1 MATVNGLGTMRYD
14 WSGRSDGTAEATLW
28 FVIFFLP
35 IVPLR
40 REHLRV
46 VSAQVERTGFLST
59 VAAFCGAGAGW
70 KSQIEV
76 LGPIP
81 QSPWRVLR
89 TYLMGFI
96 GVPLVTFV
104 GPMLLLVFGVTMSL
118 KRGAPVPEWMSGVI
132 GVCSIVIMLW
142 TAVVIARILDR
153 AAGRMHAGKNIGV
166 SDRKRRRSGSAE
178 GGRRRT
184 KSLQDEDD

>member
-1 MATVNGLGTMRYD
+1 MATVNGLGTLRYD
-14 WSGRSDGTAEATLW
+14 WNARSDGTAEATLW

-46 VSAQVERTGFLST
+46 VNAEVERAGFLST
-59 VAAFCGAGAGW
+59 VAAFCGAGSGW
-70 KSQIEV
+70 KSTIEV
-76 LGPIP
+76 LGPVP

-104 GPMLLLVFGVTMSL
+104 GPMLLLVFGTTMSL

-132 GVCSIVIMLW
+132 GVGSIAIMLW
-142 TAVVIARILDR
+142 TAIVIALILDR
-153 AAGRMHAGKNIGV
+153 TAGRMHGAKNVGT
-166 SDRKRRRSGSAE
+166 SDRKRRRAGSAE
-178 GGRRRT
+178 GSRRRT
-184 KSLQDEDD
+184 KSIQDDGE

>member
-14 WSGRSDGTAEATLW
+14 WNARSDGTAEATLW

-46 VSAQVERTGFLST
+46 INAEVERAGFLST

-76 LGPIP
+76 LDSIP

-104 GPMLLLVFGVTMSL
+104 GPMLLLVFGTTMFL

-132 GVCSIVIMLW
+132 GVGSITIMLW
-142 TAVVIARILDR
+142 TAIVIARILDR
-153 AAGRMHAGKNIGV
+153 AAGRMHGAKNV
-166 SDRKRRRSGSAE
+166 VASDRKRRRTAE
-178 GGRRRT
+178 GNRRRT
-184 KSLQDEDD
+184 KSLQDDDE